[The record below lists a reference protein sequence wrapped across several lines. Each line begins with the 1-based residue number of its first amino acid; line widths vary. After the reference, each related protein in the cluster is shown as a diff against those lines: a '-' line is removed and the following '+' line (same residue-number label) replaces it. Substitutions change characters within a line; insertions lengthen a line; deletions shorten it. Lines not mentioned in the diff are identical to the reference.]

1 MKKFLWLFLFVVAAP
16 LALLL
21 LIWVGLRQ
29 PAAPYPP
36 YPKRPT
42 EPPSPTPW
50 PDDLPAPVRRAF
62 EAVLPHG
69 PQEIRSAVVSGQA
82 VLRINGL
89 PLNARFRF
97 FHEAGQS
104 YRHQFEVTWF
114 NLPVLKADEAFVDG
128 YGKMELG
135 PLGTFE
141 GTKTLEQA
149 ATLGLWAESIWL
161 PSVLITDPRLR
172 WQAIDDRRARLYVPL
187 EDGEDQF
194 IVTFNPETGRIA
206 SFDALRYR
214 DADEDAVKLGWHC
227 TIHEYGVFNDVLVPR
242 VSSIQWSDQNEPWAE
257 WTVEEIVYNVDVTE
271 DVRG

>member
-1 MKKFLWLFLFVVAAP
+1 MLWLFLFLVAAP
-16 LALLL
+16 LAVLL
-21 LIWVGLRQ
+21 LIWSGLRR

-36 YPKRPT
+36 YPKRPD
-42 EPPSPTPW
+42 EPPAPAPW

-69 PQEIRSAVVSGQA
+69 PQNLTSAVVSGQA

-97 FHEAGQS
+97 IHEAGQS
-104 YRHQFEVTWF
+104 YRHQFDVTWF
-114 NLPVLKADEAFVDG
+114 NLPVLHADESFVDG

-141 GTKTLEQA
+141 GTKTLEQS

-161 PSVLITDPRLR
+161 PSILITDPRLR

-187 EDGEDQF
+187 ADGEDQF
-194 IVTFNPETGRIA
+194 IVTFNADTGRIA

-242 VSSIQWSDQNEPWAE
+242 VSSITWSDMSEPWAE
-257 WTVEEIVYNVDVTE
+257 WTVEEIVYNADVTE
-271 DVRG
+271 DLRA